1 MEMVKCECCEGPVS
15 TASIVC
21 VHCGH
26 PTPAHKAEAGHGR
39 FAWGVVFFLSIL
51 NLFGVFW
58 AMFLASGIS
67 APQQAAIISGCIGMT
82 VIPYCYARAVE
93 KF

>member
-1 MEMVKCECCEGPVS
+1 MELIKCECCDGPVS
-15 TASIVC
+15 AAAVEC

-26 PTPAHKAEAGHGR
+26 PTPKRQEAYGHR
-39 FAWGVVFFLSIL
+39 RLAWGVVYFISIFT
-51 NLFGVFW
+51 LFGVFW
-58 AMFLASGIS
+58 TMFLASGFS
-67 APQQAAIISGCIGMT
+67 AIQQATIIAGCIGLT

>member
-1 MEMVKCECCEGPVS
+1 MEMVKCECCDGPVS
-15 TASIVC
+15 GAAVEC

-26 PTPAHKAEAGHGR
+26 PTPKRRADHGHLR
-39 FAWGVVFFLSIL
+39 LAWGVVFFLSIL
-51 NLFGVFW
+51 SLFGVFFST
-58 AMFLASGIS
+58 FLADHMS
-67 APQQAAIISGCIGMT
+67 APQQCAAIAACIGFT